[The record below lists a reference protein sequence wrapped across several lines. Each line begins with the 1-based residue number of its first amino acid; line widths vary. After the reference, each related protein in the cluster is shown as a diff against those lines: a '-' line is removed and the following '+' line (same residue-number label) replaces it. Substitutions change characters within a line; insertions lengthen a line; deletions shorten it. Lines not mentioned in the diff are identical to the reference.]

1 MTFEQLKRRD
11 EALETLARRM
21 LERMQ
26 AIMGELN
33 QQWALLGCN
42 TGQHERELLVVEL
55 DIVPAQFRGAGRS
68 YRLSS

>member
-42 TGQHERELLVVEL
+42 TGQHERELLVV
-55 DIVPAQFRGAGRS
+55 
-68 YRLSS
+68 